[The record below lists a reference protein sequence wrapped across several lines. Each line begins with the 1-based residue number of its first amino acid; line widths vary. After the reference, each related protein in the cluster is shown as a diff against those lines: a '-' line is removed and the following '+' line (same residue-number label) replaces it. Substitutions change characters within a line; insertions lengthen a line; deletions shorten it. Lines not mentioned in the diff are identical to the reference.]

1 MRKYKIF
8 ICLMFI
14 SGIPVFSSS
23 PQYVKTSNITDR
35 GFTISWITTNPESG
49 YIKYGISSS
58 AIENIAYDIKGSS
71 FSGTTHYVEVTSL
84 SPSTKYWF
92 DIVSGETI
100 YNNSGSHYSITL
112 APIPET
118 PPPPPLTRYGKLL
131 LHDGITY
138 AENAIVYVIVKD
150 NDGSGSAGQS
160 QMLSC
165 IVDENGY
172 WVVDIGAIRKEEED
186 FSDYFSVS
194 SADIIQIFAEGAE
207 NGTSFL
213 DTSIGSLSSSA
224 QIEDIILQPDHTL
237 TVNINGPG
245 TVKKNPDFVTYR
257 HADRTMVSLEAI
269 PSGGCRFI
277 SWSVDDINS
286 TENPVCVLMDSDKTI
301 TANFDTG
308 YVLTTGV
315 ISGSGSIQ
323 KQPDQPTYSLDSQ
336 ITLTAIP
343 DPHYHFVSWYGDISG
358 SENPKTVIMNS
369 NKNVYAVFEVNTY
382 NTYHLVVV
390 NQPSNSAI
398 IHPSSECYNAGTEI
412 TLTCV
417 PFPHYHFVCWA
428 DDAIGTETS
437 ITIVM
442 DADKNISAICEIDK
456 HAISLAV
463 VGSGNVHISPET
475 GGSYPYDS
483 TITLNAVPEP
493 GYIFSS
499 WSGDISGEENP
510 KTFRI
515 TQDISI
521 IAVFTKKKGDINLDG
536 NIDISDVILCLRMAI
551 GLEPAD
557 IQKADIN
564 NDG

>member
-1 MRKYKIF
+1 
-8 ICLMFI
+8 MFI

-23 PQYVKTSNITDR
+23 PQYVKTSNITDS

-49 YIKYGISSS
+49 YIKYHTSSS
-58 AIENIAYDIKGSS
+58 TINNIAYDIRGSS
-71 FSGTTHYVEVTSL
+71 FSGRTHYVEVTSL

-172 WVVDIGAIRKEEED
+172 WVVDIGAIRKED
-186 FSDYFSVS
+186 LSDYFSVS

-277 SWSVDDINS
+277 SWNEDINS
-286 TENPVCVLMDSDKTI
+286 TENPACVLMDSDKTI

-343 DPHYHFVSWYGDISG
+343 DPHYHFVSWSGDISG
-358 SENPKTVIMNS
+358 S
-369 NKNVYAVFEVNTY
+369 
-382 NTYHLVVV
+382 
-390 NQPSNSAI
+390 
-398 IHPSSECYNAGTEI
+398 
-412 TLTCV
+412 
-417 PFPHYHFVCWA
+417 
-428 DDAIGTETS
+428 
-437 ITIVM
+437 
-442 DADKNISAICEIDK
+442 
-456 HAISLAV
+456 
-463 VGSGNVHISPET
+463 
-475 GGSYPYDS
+475 
-483 TITLNAVPEP
+483 
-493 GYIFSS
+493 
-499 WSGDISGEENP
+499 ENP

-564 NDG
+564 NDGEVDIADVILCLKTAIELTTD